1 MIPSLIAFFPAFFTT
16 LVVFILTV
24 GIQTV
29 NGSSN
34 TTTGIAIPNA
44 TLPGVDNSYE
54 NENEAGKTQAQNCQM
69 PPCPPGEMC
78 IQVCPETSQ
87 K

>member
-1 MIPSLIAFFPAFFTT
+1 MIPSLTLFPVFVLTVVLFTH
-16 LVVFILTV
+16 TV

-34 TTTGIAIPNA
+34 ATTGIAIPNA
-44 TLPGVDNSYE
+44 TLPGVDNIYR
-54 NENEAGKTQAQNCQM
+54 NEGDDIKAPAQNCQM

-78 IQVCPETSQ
+78 IQSCPESLQ
-87 K
+87 

>member
-1 MIPSLIAFFPAFFTT
+1 MTLFPVFVLMVVIFTH
-16 LVVFILTV
+16 TV

-34 TTTGIAIPNA
+34 LTTDIATPNA
-44 TLPGVDNSYE
+44 TLPGVDNSFQ
-54 NENEAGKTQAQNCQM
+54 NEREDKKTPTQNCQM

-78 IQVCPETSQ
+78 IQSCPESLQ
-87 K
+87 

>member
-1 MIPSLIAFFPAFFTT
+1 MIPSLTLFPIFVLT
-16 LVVFILTV
+16 LVIFTLTV
-24 GIQTV
+24 GNQTV

-44 TLPGVDNSYE
+44 SLPGVDNSYQKE
-54 NENEAGKTQAQNCQM
+54 GQDVMTPPQKCEM

-78 IQVCPETSQ
+78 IQVCPESLQ
-87 K
+87 

>member
-1 MIPSLIAFFPAFFTT
+1 MIRSVALFPIFVLVLGIFT
-16 LVVFILTV
+16 LTV

-34 TTTGIAIPNA
+34 ATTTGIATPNA
-44 TLPGVDNSYE
+44 TLPGVDNSYQ
-54 NENEAGKTQAQNCQM
+54 NEGEDITAPAQNCQM

-78 IQVCPETSQ
+78 IQSCPESLQ
-87 K
+87 

>member
-1 MIPSLIAFFPAFFTT
+1 MIPLLVILYSIFVLTLMIFT
-16 LVVFILTV
+16 LTV
-24 GIQTV
+24 ANQTV

-44 TLPGVDNSYE
+44 TLPGVDNSYQKE
-54 NENEAGKTQAQNCQM
+54 GQDINIPAQNCQM

-78 IQVCPETSQ
+78 IQVCSESLQ
-87 K
+87 

>member
-1 MIPSLIAFFPAFFTT
+1 MIPSLTLFPVFVLTVVIFTY
-16 LVVFILTV
+16 TV

-34 TTTGIAIPNA
+34 TTTTGIATPNS
-44 TLPGVDNSYE
+44 TLPGVDNSYQ
-54 NENEAGKTQAQNCQM
+54 NEGEDIKAPAQNCQM

-78 IQVCPETSQ
+78 IQSCPESLQ
-87 K
+87 